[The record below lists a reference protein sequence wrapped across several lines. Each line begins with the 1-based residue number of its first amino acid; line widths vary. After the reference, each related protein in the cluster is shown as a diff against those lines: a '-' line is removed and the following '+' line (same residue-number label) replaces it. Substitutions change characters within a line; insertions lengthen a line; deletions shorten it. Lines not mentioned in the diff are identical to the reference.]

1 MRRRRKAG
9 CLSCGRGALG
19 KTVDR
24 AGLSEEGHERSV
36 VVSEVGKEARGGAI
50 LDGAQEDA
58 RGHGRLGRQTRLV
71 ERLAHA
77 AHQGFDMR
85 VGYAL
90 IDADEGNA
98 EPLAAMRQN
107 LPVSQVK
114 TTHDEGLRAARRLV
128 ETFRRLEDDAVA
140 LR

>member
-9 CLSCGRGALG
+9 TPVVRARSAG
-19 KTVDR
+19 KTVER
-24 AGLSEEGHERSV
+24 ASLSEEGHRRSV
-36 VVSEVGKEARGGAI
+36 VVPEVGKEARGGAI

-58 RGHGRLGRQTRLV
+58 RGHGGFGRQTRRV

-77 AHQGFDMR
+77 AHQGFDMG
-85 VGYAL
+85 VGHAL
-90 IDADEGNA
+90 IDADERNA

-114 TTHDEGLRAARRLV
+114 SADDEGLRAARRFV
-128 ETFRRLEDDAVA
+128 ETLRGLEDDAVA